1 MFVSVDIDIS
11 IDIGI
16 SHLTQKIKVSTANKG
31 LIYSDC
37 GPQKVLVK
45 LVYT

>member
-16 SHLTQKIKVSTANKG
+16 SHLAQKIKVSTAKKTVM
-31 LIYSDC
+31 YSDSR
-37 GPQKVLVK
+37 PQKCLVK
-45 LVYT
+45 LLYT

>member
-16 SHLTQKIKVSTANKG
+16 SNLAQKIKVSTAKKA
-31 LIYSDC
+31 LI
-37 GPQKVLVK
+37 
-45 LVYT
+45 